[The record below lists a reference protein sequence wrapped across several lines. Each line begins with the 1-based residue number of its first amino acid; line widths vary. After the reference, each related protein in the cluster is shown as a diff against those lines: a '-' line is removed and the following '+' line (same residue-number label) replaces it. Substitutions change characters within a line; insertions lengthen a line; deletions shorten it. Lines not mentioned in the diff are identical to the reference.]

1 LAYVPPLTI
10 SQRFQAND
18 ADWTTII
25 DNHLEVQE
33 TYAPPFVDQYLRFNV
48 TSTTHAE
55 RVHFMARGNAALHP
69 IRLRVY
75 ARATTGTGTVRL
87 LSDANS
93 NDVTINTAGFSW
105 FTVDVT
111 PTAADS
117 ECAIS
122 VRVTSGGHSMDIG
135 AVQAYLVPASGAD
148 VTGWVGVKS
157 SVWGVA
163 DAQVPSRVVEDLLN
177 GVVLVARDRPF
188 CLTSR
193 VSDTLVAVS
202 GKTAEAWGA
211 SNSASWQTVGRLA
224 MPMPLAGSQQCT
236 LDAYV
241 TRSGGTATVE
251 IGVGAALR
259 WQFSA
264 AADGWYTT
272 TLRVPESPSQVY
284 ASIISGVGN
293 DAAIRSFQIHRG
305 S

>member
-1 LAYVPPLTI
+1 MAYVPPLTI

-18 ADWTTII
+18 TDWPVII
-25 DNHLEVQE
+25 ENHQEVQFS
-33 TYAPPFVDQYLRFNV
+33 YAPPFIDQYLRFNV
-48 TSTTHAE
+48 TSTTHAQ
-55 RVHFMARGNAALHP
+55 RVHFMARKNAALHP

-75 ARATTGTGTVRL
+75 ARATTGTGTVRI

-93 NDVTINTAGFSW
+93 ADVTINTTSFAW
-105 FTVDVT
+105 YTVNVT

-122 VRVTSGGHSMDIG
+122 VRVTTGGHSMDIG
-135 AVQAYLVPASGAD
+135 AVQAYLTP
-148 VTGWVGVKS
+148 VTGVDVSGWVDVKS
-157 SVWGVA
+157 AVWGA
-163 DAQVPSRVVEDLLN
+163 ANAQVPSRVVEDLYN

-193 VSDTLVAVS
+193 VSDTAVAIS
-202 GKTAEAWGA
+202 GKTSEAWGA
-211 SNSASWQTVGRLA
+211 DNSARWQTVGRLA
-224 MPMPLAGSQQCT
+224 MPMPLVGSQQCT

-241 TRSGGTATVE
+241 TRSGGAATVE
-251 IGVGAALR
+251 IGVGASTR

-293 DAAIRSFQIHRG
+293 SAAIRSFQIFRG